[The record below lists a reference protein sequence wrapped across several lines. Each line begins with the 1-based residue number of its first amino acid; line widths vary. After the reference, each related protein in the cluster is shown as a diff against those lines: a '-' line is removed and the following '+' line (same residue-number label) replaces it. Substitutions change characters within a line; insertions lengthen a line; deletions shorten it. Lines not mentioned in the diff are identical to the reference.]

1 MCGGHADEPVAS
13 YREGDVVRV
22 RSPEHAIFEERIG
35 RVGACDA
42 AFGLRLDWPRG
53 EDKTPVWIP
62 WAAFTSLDLAASF
75 KMRLVANDLFP
86 KEDAAAPP
94 AYVTLGLGWLRAPV
108 VLRAAAP
115 PRGARKRARSP
126 AARSPEATR
135 ARRGA
140 GPRD

>member
-1 MCGGHADEPVAS
+1 MIARPK
-13 YREGDVVRV
+13 
-22 RSPEHAIFEERIG
+22 IG
-35 RVGACDA
+35 RNERNAAEIGAFDVGHPPGACDA

-126 AARSPEATR
+126 AARSAEATR